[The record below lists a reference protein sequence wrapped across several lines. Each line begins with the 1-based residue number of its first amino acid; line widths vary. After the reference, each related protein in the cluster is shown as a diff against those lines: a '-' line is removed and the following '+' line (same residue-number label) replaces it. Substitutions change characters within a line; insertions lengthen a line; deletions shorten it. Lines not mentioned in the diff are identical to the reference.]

1 MPLCQTLSKAP
12 LMSRAIRDTSFP
24 LSNQLDRC
32 WVRMV
37 RISAVLWCGLNPNC
51 LSERRSFPKEVHQ
64 KPVVNSCLHN
74 LTRDAEQVKWDDT
87 WMDSTSSQVIVL
99 AVFWLGKTP
108 WLKTSWNSKESGLA
122 SSALHSFKT
131 LARMLSGPEALSGCR
146 LCKSL
151 LTFLALKVTL
161 SNIAGCCKWT
171 VCGELICII
180 KLTLGSKSLTELLSL
195 SFSYGVSM
203 LLIFQHRMS
212 LLVGLPDKV
221 LTVFHHLLLLRLPS
235 ESSFLSL
242 SLYFLM
248 ANFWRDYILFWLL

>member
-1 MPLCQTLSKAP
+1 
-12 LMSRAIRDTSFP
+12 
-24 LSNQLDRC
+24 
-32 WVRMV
+32 
-37 RISAVLWCGLNPNC
+37 
-51 LSERRSFPKEVHQ
+51 
-64 KPVVNSCLHN
+64 
-74 LTRDAEQVKWDDT
+74 
-87 WMDSTSSQVIVL
+87 
-99 AVFWLGKTP
+99 
-108 WLKTSWNSKESGLA
+108 
-122 SSALHSFKT
+122 
-131 LARMLSGPEALSGCR
+131 MLSGPEALSGCR

-248 ANFWRDYILFWLL
+248 ALFLARLYSFLASVNLALLS